1 MNQVHFSSQTDDWY
15 TPQYIIDDVKNK
27 YNLKNFDLDP
37 CCNLENKK
45 ALVGFYKKDD
55 GLSKNWF
62 GDVWMNP
69 PYGRVIGRW
78 IKKAYE
84 ESQKGCTV
92 YCLIPSRTDTKWWH
106 DYVMKGDVTFY
117 RGRIKFGGS
126 KNSAPFPSAL
136 VIFRKDC
143 NV

>member
-37 CCNLENKK
+37 CCNSENKK
-45 ALVGFYKKDD
+45 ALVGFYKEDD

-62 GDVWMNP
+62 GNVWMNP

-136 VIFRKDC
+136 VIFR
-143 NV
+143 NER